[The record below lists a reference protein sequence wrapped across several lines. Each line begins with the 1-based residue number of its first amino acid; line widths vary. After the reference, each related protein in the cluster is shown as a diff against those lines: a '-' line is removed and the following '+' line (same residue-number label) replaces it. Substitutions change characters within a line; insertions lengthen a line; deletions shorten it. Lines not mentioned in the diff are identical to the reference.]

1 MRWARL
7 STLVLRFHFVVG
19 RGAVMATRVLATYPI
34 GSLLLMDIE
43 VETLSAEYSLKQPS

>member
-1 MRWARL
+1 MF
-7 STLVLRFHFVVG
+7 TE
-19 RGAVMATRVLATYPI
+19 TRCS

>member
-1 MRWARL
+1 MP
-7 STLVLRFHFVVG
+7 ST
-19 RGAVMATRVLATYPI
+19 